1 MSEIM
6 HQDTDSDDEIDLM
19 ELFHMFYRR
28 KFTVLFFTVLATAVG
43 VMFALFSTPIY
54 QADALVQLEE
64 KSSGGLAVSAEL
76 SDLLG
81 ASAPQSVAEIE
92 ILNARM
98 ILGKVI
104 DDLNLDWSAEP
115 KRLPMIG
122 NFLTRFSIPDPQW
135 GIISNYAWQGENI
148 VLGLLDVPES
158 MFGEPIVLM
167 ALGGDKFT
175 VNIGEGDPLEGRV
188 GTTLHDE
195 LSGLTLRVDH
205 MVGAAGREFIV
216 QQDSFSDTLKDL
228 RKNLSISEK
237 GKKSSILRLVF
248 LHRDPEQA
256 TRILAKIT
264 EVYLLQNLSRNAAEA
279 ESSLAFINEQIP
291 VAQEQV
297 EINQEALNAFML
309 SQESVDLTF
318 ETRSLLEQVVE
329 IEGMLNALVLEEQE
343 LQKRYTQSHP
353 AYQTLLDNRGQ
364 LEKRLTR
371 IRAQTVDLPETQQ
384 QVLRLRQDLEVS
396 QQIYLQMVNRAQELS
411 VIKAGTLGNIRI
423 IDSALAATKAV
434 KPNKKMIVL
443 LAGMLGL
450 VFSFGFVL
458 LRSYMTQGV
467 EGTEE
472 IEQIGVPV
480 YATVS
485 KVGNGEF
492 GGAGKKDALK
502 ILAKVEPTSLAVE
515 ALRSLRTSLHF
526 GMLEAKSS
534 LLMIT
539 SSRPDEGKSFI
550 AVNLATVMAQAGQN
564 ICLVD
569 TDIRRG
575 YLRRYFNVK
584 KTAPGL
590 TDVLAGEALIDEVI
604 QQDPDSGLHFIPAG
618 KYPPNPSELLMH
630 KNFADVVDYLDKRFD
645 MTVLDAPPVLAVTDP
660 VIMAKYAGMILL
672 TVRHQLTNIAE
683 VKAVQ
688 RMLEANGIKITGA
701 VLNGYDAK
709 KSKYAY
715 GATSY
720 QYEYKSRDA

>member
-1 MSEIM
+1 MSETAGY
-6 HQDTDSDDEIDLM
+6 DKDGDGEIDLM
-19 ELFHMFYRR
+19 ELFDVLYRR
-28 KFTVLFFTVLATAVG
+28 KFTVLFFTILAIAIG
-43 VMFALFSTPIY
+43 VIFALFSTPIY

-81 ASAPQSVAEIE
+81 DSVPQSITEIE
-92 ILNARM
+92 ILQSRM

-104 DDLNLDWSAEP
+104 NDLKLNWSAEP
-115 KRLPMIG
+115 KRLPLVG
-122 NFLTRFSIPDPQW
+122 NFLTRFSISDPQW
-135 GIISNYAWQGENI
+135 GIISNYAWQGESV
-148 VLGLLDVPES
+148 VLGLLDVPKS
-158 MFGEPIVLM
+158 MLGEPIVLT
-167 ALGGDKFT
+167 ALADNKFT
-175 VNIGEGDPLEGRV
+175 LDTGEGDPLEGRV

-205 MVGAAGREFIV
+205 MVGAVGREFIV
-216 QQDSFSDTLKDL
+216 QQDSFSDTLQNL
-228 RKNLSISEK
+228 RENLSIGEK
-237 GKKSSILRLVF
+237 GKKSSILKLVL
-248 LHRDPEQA
+248 LHHDPEQA
-256 TRILAKIT
+256 TKILAKIT

-291 VAQEQV
+291 VAQEQIRV
-297 EINQEALNAFML
+297 NQDALNAFML

-318 ETRSLLEQVVE
+318 ETRALLEQVVE
-329 IEGMLNALVLEEQE
+329 IEGMLNTLVLEEQE
-343 LQKRYTQSHP
+343 LQKRYTQNHP
-353 AYQTLLDNRGQ
+353 AYQTLLDNRHQ
-364 LEKRLTR
+364 LEKRLMR
-371 IRAQTVDLPETQQ
+371 VRSQTVDLPETQQ

-434 KPNKKMIVL
+434 KPNKKKIIL
-443 LAGMLGL
+443 LAGVLGL
-450 VFSFGFVL
+450 IFSTGFVL
-458 LRSYMTQGV
+458 LRSYMAKGV
-467 EGTEE
+467 EGTED

-485 KVGNGEF
+485 KVGSGEY
-492 GGAGKKDALK
+492 GGTGKKDALK
-502 ILAKVEPTSLAVE
+502 ILAKVEPTNLAVE

-534 LLMIT
+534 LLIIT
-539 SSRPDEGKSFI
+539 SSRPGEGKSFI
-550 AVNLATVMAQAGQN
+550 SVNLATVMAQAGQN

-569 TDIRRG
+569 ADIRRG

-604 QQDPDSGLHFIPAG
+604 QQDPDNGLYFIPAG

-630 KNFADVVDYLDKRFD
+630 KNFADVADYLDNRFD
-645 MTVLDAPPVLAVTDP
+645 LTILDAPPVLAVTDP
-660 VIMAKYAGMILL
+660 IIMAKYAGMILL
-672 TVRHQLTNIAE
+672 TVRHLLTNIAE
-683 VKAVQ
+683 VKASQ
-688 RMLEANGIKITGA
+688 KTLEANGLKITGA
-701 VLNGYDAK
+701 VLNGFDAK
-709 KSKYAY
+709 KSKYAH
-715 GATSY
+715 GAASY